1 MTFHLSRCC
10 SALVMMVARSAFFS
24 SSFFFLLQWL
34 FLFIAC
40 FISPVH
46 LVQTD
51 ATLAS
56 SPLLVAPL
64 PPLLGCNEIAT
75 LPRNE
80 PFARGALKAV
90 EWSQLSDG
98 TRVVVARPHDK
109 ALKRFQ
115 LAVTHAM
122 SPERAVYKAQLRY
135 AAVWTEDRE
144 LLLSLR
150 ALGDAFV
157 PRLYGGCWDSYDS
170 LALVLEPLRNGID
183 VLMDE
188 TISLRQRARLAVAS
202 LALLAHWRQL
212 PLSGVGSPP
221 SACIYGDFHAQQF
234 GVTSDY
240 RVKLLDV
247 DAKDFH
253 CYSSTE
259 STMPHSGSGVGRRFG
274 DNVTCNTPDGC
285 FEHFSGER
293 QMFGR
298 LWDATMGGVGQ
309 SKQYPTE
316 LQCNADTHHCN
327 GFDSAMNLYALCVMW
342 LRHLL
347 VTVPEQMPSM
357 RGADAF
363 LTDARHIIADCSRHG
378 RERRVTE
385 AGLRLALE
393 RLERTHFLTEL
404 DTPLPPLPL
413 EPRTD
418 FNQVKR
424 QFLRVET
431 PPRANATELALQ
443 VDRLQQENDML
454 RARVR
459 QLERRLERQ

>member
-1 MTFHLSRCC
+1 MT
-10 SALVMMVARSAFFS
+10 
-24 SSFFFLLQWL
+24 SFDLGCW
-34 FLFIAC
+34 
-40 FISPVH
+40 
-46 LVQTD
+46 T
-51 ATLAS
+51 T
-56 SPLLVAPL
+56 
-64 PPLLGCNEIAT
+64 PPLLIPLILLCCCPRVLLIDSVAAAAADVVVAPTPLLDCNDIAT

-90 EWSQLSDG
+90 EWSELSDG

-135 AAVWTEDRE
+135 AAVWTDDRD

-150 ALGDAFV
+150 ASGDAFV
-157 PRLYGGCWDSYDS
+157 PRLYGGCWSSYDS

-188 TISLRQRARLAVAS
+188 SISLRQRTRLAIAS
-202 LALLAHWRQL
+202 LALLAHWRHVPL
-212 PLSGVGSPP
+212 PGLATGATN
-221 SACIYGDFHAQQF
+221 ACIYGDFHAQQF

-247 DAKDFH
+247 DRKDFH
-253 CYSSTE
+253 CYE
-259 STMPHSGSGVGRRFG
+259 PSGGAAASRVARFG
-274 DNVTCNTPDGC
+274 DNVTCSAPDRC
-285 FEHFSGER
+285 FEYFSGER

-298 LWDATMGGVGQ
+298 LWEATMGGVGQ
-309 SKQYPTE
+309 SKQYPSE

-327 GFDSAMNLYALCVMW
+327 GLDTAINLYALCVMW

-347 VTVPEQMPSM
+347 VTVPQQARSM
-357 RGADAF
+357 RDHEAFFVDAK
-363 LTDARHIIADCSRHG
+363 HIIAECSRHS
-378 RERRVTE
+378 RERRLTE
-385 AGLRLALE
+385 SQLQLALE
-393 RLERTHFLTEL
+393 RLERTHFADQLH
-404 DTPLPPLPL
+404 TPLPPLPL
-413 EPRTD
+413 EPRAD

-424 QFLRVET
+424 QFLRFET
-431 PPRANATELALQ
+431 PPRANATELAEQLDLLQ
-443 VDRLQQENDML
+443 RENEML

-459 QLERRLERQ
+459 QLERRLERQT